1 MNLVNLSNGS
11 VDDSVEIVSF
21 DRITNQ
27 LRDLS
32 NECKC
37 INDYIALLRN
47 KRMDIV
53 LYIDSVAL
61 KKTGREVS
69 VMPKLRIH
77 QIILHDYVEKK

>member
-1 MNLVNLSNGS
+1 MNLVNFTRGGNA
-11 VDDSVEIVSF
+11 DDSLELVSY
-21 DRITNQ
+21 DRVTNQ

-53 LYIDSVAL
+53 LYADSVSL
-61 KKTGREVS
+61 KKTGREVT
-69 VMPKLRIH
+69 VIPKLHIH
-77 QIILHDYVEKK
+77 